1 MMNQKLVKPATLK
14 KMWTR
19 QATADGQPT
28 AYGLGFSFKHYR
40 DAMLYKWK
48 DGGQGIMIL
57 GHSGSQEKTK
67 TYMAMRPSQKLGVVV
82 MTNSEYANPSKLA
95 GRLLS
100 VVMPPDPR

>member
-1 MMNQKLVKPATLK
+1 
-14 KMWTR
+14 
-19 QATADGQPT
+19 
-28 AYGLGFSFKHYR
+28 
-40 DAMLYKWK
+40 MLYKWK

-100 VVMPPDPR
+100 VVMSPDPR